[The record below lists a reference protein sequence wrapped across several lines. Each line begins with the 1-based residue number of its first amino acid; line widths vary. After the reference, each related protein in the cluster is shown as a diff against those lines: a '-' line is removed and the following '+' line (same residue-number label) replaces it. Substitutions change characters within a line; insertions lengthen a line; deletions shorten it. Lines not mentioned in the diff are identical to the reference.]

1 MSRRARARVVTV
13 KMVGKDEGLNQAL
26 RDSLKHLKQNQKQ
39 VRNNSVANRDLAS
52 SSRASGQALQGS
64 GNSAQRSG
72 RAHQQYERWVRQSAE
87 SSRRFGKDLRGVR
100 NELSDVEKRVLSSV
114 ASFQQFQRRALG
126 AFVALE
132 GAERLIG
139 TLRDLN
145 QVSTEYGDRLK
156 QVSVISGE
164 AGSGL
169 QDLDRLAQQLGA
181 TTSRTASEVLT
192 SMVAMA
198 RAGKSPA
205 EILGSYRHSLNL
217 ANVDQI
223 GLSESASVV
232 DGALSAFGLTVG
244 DTERVVDAFTI
255 ASTGARTD
263 VVQLGFGMSKAGSLA
278 ASFGRDL
285 EEVLA
290 IIGVLGDRTIGADI
304 AGTSLTTIMLSL
316 ASPRETVLRELQLTA
331 EQLDP
336 AVNRL
341 EDIFRRLAEAG
352 MTPQQAED
360 LFGREAVA
368 SALVLLDESILGK
381 VDDLTDRMQSQ
392 RGVTTDLAAEME
404 NTLGGAFRSLDSA
417 TEALSLTFGRSAE
430 PAVRE
435 FVEALTQGT
444 RDSEELAAALGR
456 SLGFSLQTVLK
467 LLPLVGVAIKGLA
480 VGAAAYGVSSLVVG
494 LVGLTGAAPTA
505 AVALASL
512 NAVIAANPIGALAV
526 TLGAAAAAAAYFE
539 QQETA
544 AEMATRQQHQTMST
558 AEEVLSRYR
567 FGIDQASTSLLE
579 HTQQLRNQTQEQLK
593 LAQAR
598 LADLQVAAEAA
609 RLRERGGHGQN
620 LDLAL
625 SQQAA
630 RANKELAETEQNIR
644 NMERL
649 LEQLAG
655 QEADITTELEEHG
668 RLRDQERQRLLDE
681 ETARRR
687 LVQVERES
695 NEAQRERLRLL
706 QQQRD
711 AQIDHFNEVADLEEE
726 IKALRRGAEAYT
738 DLMIAREAAQRAA
751 AQGITSKE
759 ALEQLQQ
766 ELVWRQELIDLRDD
780 LLNQQRQEQQQQPQG
795 PGELER
801 LRHIAAAVRDATD
814 AERERTIQQEIWNRL
829 SSEGGEITAE
839 RIAQI
844 RAEVVEL
851 MRLRQVIDDTVQS
864 QQDQERAAEEAAE
877 GMVAPF
883 EQAWQS
889 AQGIAMDGWT
899 DMLGSLAGMTDDSF
913 GDIFDSVL
921 DQFKALLVQMLAE
934 WSAMELQKLAIST
947 ASGSSGSGI
956 DGLLSTGASVSG
968 VTGGSGAGAGLS
980 AGAAAAL
987 WVGAFY
993 LAIEAYS
1000 ANNTA
1005 QQYGTAV
1012 GASVTGGQLNVD
1024 HAAGSLQDA
1033 ANGVADAI
1041 RQIEAAMGEAVDE
1054 LPRIAIRAKKNGEKF
1069 KALVGNVLVGTFY
1082 SYEEALDAA
1091 VAEAFRQ
1098 AGGNFSPSVQAA
1110 LQSTAHSTIEG
1121 LLAHIETAVEH
1132 RDLGVSPEILS
1143 MREADRLL
1151 DDRIRRF
1158 TELGLDLAGAFA
1170 AYDNSMQAIR
1180 DGIVGVR
1187 PDEYQQRL
1195 GQVDPFNRY
1204 RDGREEELQE
1214 ELQRWLNLFDQL
1226 LGASGEIAGI
1236 GHRVFNDAA
1245 ELGAAI
1251 ADAADIV
1258 VTNIGRA
1265 GGAVANRAAE
1275 IQGQIDAILAQLD
1288 ALPDRIDPAEVRRG
1302 GNGQSMADVRAELDR
1317 LFTGLE
1323 DPLNPT
1329 AAAFAAIAEQAE
1341 RATELMGR
1349 LKGEEL
1355 ALAQARRDAAVAAA
1369 EERAR
1374 AELDQRVQDFGSG
1387 QGAQSPVD
1395 NIDRLRDVY
1404 AGLVEETLAAG
1415 YSAEETASRLA
1426 ELQAM
1431 LQGNIEA
1438 VFQDLR
1444 TGILSLDPVASA
1456 ALGVE
1461 QQLAAADLY
1470 KEYIA
1475 SLHLSAERAASLL
1488 AAVEQGIENSR
1499 TQGVGGIVLDLL
1511 RGVDASRRFE
1521 QQRVEWAQALAELQ
1535 FEIYKAQLQ
1544 AWDAWDPAIIELWN
1558 AARDAAME
1566 TAAANQSTNRPQAGS
1581 GVDLSQLSPIA
1592 AALAEIS
1599 TIQDRAEALREE
1611 VRKTTRTYT
1620 EAAAALA
1627 DIDLGE
1633 AQALLLKEHGL
1644 VEQLFREAEGL
1655 EEYEGQRLD
1664 LARLALELK
1673 KAEYEIQFE
1682 MLGKLAEYQGLID
1695 AWYQSQQEA
1704 IETAITNANTTTS
1717 TTSSVGGSIGGGS
1730 SDVVANATR
1739 LLDQLAAL
1747 GNTFSSGPV
1756 DPGEQLNSALSTL
1769 GEISTQLEG
1778 LKPQAAHLAQFGV
1791 DLQAALDQLP
1801 EVRQKLLDDFWNR
1814 ELGTGPAEPSTV
1826 QDAAGDIHDL
1836 FDRYRELALEH
1847 GGDLLRIEEE
1857 RGRRLKALME
1867 DITGDLRGLHED
1879 LLSDTGPYAGNNP
1892 RQALAAAEARY
1903 ADLRARAGAGDL
1915 EAYQQLRGAAE
1926 AVLSAGQDMWGG
1938 SGAFQAL
1945 RQRLAGE
1952 IEPLLNLDLVG
1963 TRTAPESD
1971 PMASHLAAGV
1981 PPWLSQTADSTLA
1994 RLLEQSQLF
2003 ARLLGDPARF
2013 SVPLPSPV
2021 PLPSLPLP
2029 AALPSIAGNL
2039 AQLLPTEL
2047 FQPAQLPLQPMP
2059 APVPSPMERRLEAQ
2073 NQELTTEVRQLRAEQ
2088 TKTREQLS
2096 QLSAQVGELTRV
2108 LTRGQRTAEGQRDT
2122 HIQLTRDGQ
2131 KAPAPRRRVTFDD

>member
-1 MSRRARARVVTV
+1 MSRRARARVVTL

-100 NELSDVEKRVLSSV
+100 NELSDVEKRVLASV
-114 ASFQQFQRRALG
+114 ASFQQFQRRAMG
-126 AFVALE
+126 AFVVLE

-169 QDLDRLAQQLGA
+169 ADLDRLAQQLGA
-181 TTSRTASEVLT
+181 STSRTASEVLT

-263 VVQLGFGMSKAGSLA
+263 VLQLGFGMSKAGSLA

-290 IIGVLGDRTIGADI
+290 IIGVLGDRNIGADI
-304 AGTSLTTIMLSL
+304 AGTSLKTIMLSL

-381 VDDLTDRMQSQ
+381 VDDLTYRMQSQ
-392 RGVTTDLAAEME
+392 RGVTADLAAEME

-456 SLGFSLQTVLK
+456 SLGFSLRGL
-467 LLPLVGVAIKGLA
+467 LEALPLVSAAFKGLA
-480 VGAAAYGVSSLVVG
+480 VGATTYAVSTLTVG
-494 LVGLTGAAPTA
+494 LINLARGAPA
-505 AVALASL
+505 AAAAMMSL

-544 AEMATRQQHQTMST
+544 AEIATRQQHQTMST

-593 LAQAR
+593 LAEAR
-598 LADLQVAAEAA
+598 LADLRVAAEAA

-630 RANKELAETEQNIR
+630 KANKELAETEQNIR

-649 LEQLAG
+649 LEQLG
-655 QEADITTELEEHG
+655 DQEADINVQLEERG
-668 RLRDQERQRLLDE
+668 RLREQERQRLQDE
-681 ETARRR
+681 EASRRR
-687 LVQVERES
+687 SVQVEQES

-726 IKALRRGAEAYT
+726 VKALRRGAEAYT

-759 ALEQLQQ
+759 ALEQLRQ
-766 ELVWRQELIDLRDD
+766 ELVWRQDLIDLRDQ
-780 LLNQQRQEQQQQPQG
+780 LLNQQRQEQQPQG
-795 PGELER
+795 PGEVER
-801 LRHIAAAVRDATD
+801 LRAIAAAVRDATD

-829 SSEGGEITAE
+829 SSEGGEITAK

-851 MRLRQVIDDTVQS
+851 LRLRQVIDDTVQS
-864 QQDQERAAEEAAE
+864 QQDQERAAEEAAKS
-877 GMVAPF
+877 MVAPF
-883 EQAWQS
+883 EQAWQG
-889 AQGIAMDGWT
+889 AQGIVMSGWT
-899 DMLGSLAGMTDDSF
+899 DMLGSVAGMTDDSF
-913 GDIFDSVL
+913 GDIFDNVL

-947 ASGSSGSGI
+947 ASGSTGSGI

-1012 GASVTGGQLNVD
+1012 GASVTNGRLNVD
-1024 HAAGSLQDA
+1024 HAAGGLQDA
-1033 ANGVADAI
+1033 ANAVGDAI

-1054 LPRIAIRAKKNGEKF
+1054 LPRIAIRAKNNGEKF

-1098 AGGNFSPSVQAA
+1098 AGGNFSPQVQAA

-1132 RDLGVSPEILS
+1132 RDLGLPQVVAD
-1143 MREADRLL
+1143 MREVDRILE
-1151 DDRIRRF
+1151 DRIRRF
-1158 TELGLDLAGAFA
+1158 KELGLSLDGAISAWGDSLAGL
-1170 AYDNSMQAIR
+1170 R
-1180 DGIVGVR
+1180 DHIVGNQ
-1187 PDEYQQRL
+1187 PDPFQERL
-1195 GQVDPFNRY
+1195 DMVDPFNQELARREAELREDLARY
-1204 RDGREEELQE
+1204 
-1214 ELQRWLNLFDQL
+1214 LNLLDQL
-1226 LGASGEIAGI
+1226 MGAGGEISGMS
-1236 GHRVFNDAA
+1236 HRVFSDAVEA
-1245 ELGAAI
+1245 GDAI
-1251 ADAADIV
+1251 SDAIDIV
-1258 VTNIGRA
+1258 VRSIGAA
-1265 GGAVANRAAE
+1265 GGAVSNRAAD
-1275 IQGQIDAILAQLD
+1275 IQAMIDSILGQLNS
-1288 ALPDRIDPAEVRRG
+1288 LPDRIDPGEVRRN
-1302 GNGQSMADVRAELDR
+1302 GNGQSMADVRDELDR
-1317 LFTGLE
+1317 LFSGL

-1329 AAAFAAIAEQAE
+1329 AAAFAEIAAQAE

-1369 EERAR
+1369 QARAR
-1374 AELDQRVQDFGSG
+1374 AALDQRVQDFGRG
-1387 QGAQSPVD
+1387 QGPQTPFQS
-1395 NIDRLRDVY
+1395 IEQLRGVY
-1404 AGLVEETLAAG
+1404 AGLVEETMAAG
-1415 YSAEETASRLA
+1415 LSAEETASRLA

-1431 LQGNIEA
+1431 LRDNIEA

-1461 QQLAAADLY
+1461 QQLANADLY

-1475 SLHLSAERAASLL
+1475 SLNLSAERAASLL
-1488 AAVEQGIENSR
+1488 AAVEQGLENSR
-1499 TQGVGGIVLDLL
+1499 TQGVGNIVMDLL

-1566 TAAANQSTNRPQAGS
+1566 TAAANQSGNRPQQGQAGP
-1581 GVDLSQLSPIA
+1581 DLSQLSPIA
-1592 AALAEIS
+1592 AAKAEIS
-1599 TIQDRAEALREE
+1599 AIQDRAEALRQE
-1611 VRKTTRTYT
+1611 VRETTRTYT
-1620 EAAAALA
+1620 EAAASLA

-1644 VEQLFREAEGL
+1644 VEELFRESEGL
-1655 EEYEGQRLD
+1655 EEYESKRLE
-1664 LARLALELK
+1664 LAHLALELK
-1673 KAEYEIQFE
+1673 KAEYEIQFQ

-1695 AWYQSQQEA
+1695 TWFEHQQEA
-1704 IETAITNANTTTS
+1704 IDSAITSANTS
-1717 TTSSVGGSIGGGS
+1717 TVGGSVGGTIGGGS

-1747 GNTFSSGPV
+1747 GNTFSSGPQ
-1756 DPGEQLNSALSTL
+1756 DPGEQLNTALSTL
-1769 GEISTQLEG
+1769 GEIGEQLNG
-1778 LKPQAAHLAQFGV
+1778 LKPQAALLGKFGV

-1801 EVRQKLLDDFWNR
+1801 EVREKLLDDFWNR
-1814 ELGTGPAEPSTV
+1814 ELGTGESEPATL
-1826 QDAAGDIHDL
+1826 QDAAGDINDL

-1867 DITGDLRGLHED
+1867 DITGDLRGLHDD
-1879 LLSDTGPYAGNNP
+1879 LLSDTGQYGTNDP
-1892 RQALAAAEARY
+1892 RQALAAAQSRY
-1903 ADLRARAGAGDL
+1903 DDLRARAAAGDL

-1926 AVLSAGQDMWGG
+1926 DVLSAGQAMWGG

-1945 RQRLAGE
+1945 RQRLAAE
-1952 IEPLLNLDLVG
+1952 IEPLLSVDLS
-1963 TRTAPESD
+1963 TLQPQPASPQAD
-1971 PMASHLAAGV
+1971 PQADQLVAGV
-1981 PPWLSQTADSTLA
+1981 PPWLSQTADTTLA

-2003 ARLLGDPARF
+2003 AKLLGDPARF

-2021 PLPSLPLP
+2021 PLPAPLP
-2029 AALPSIAGNL
+2029 ALPRVATAG
-2039 AQLLPTEL
+2039 AYMDFLPA
-2047 FQPAQLPLQPMP
+2047 PAPLPLQPLP
-2059 APVPSPMERRLEAQ
+2059 APLPSPAERRLELQ
-2073 NQELTTEVRQLRAEQ
+2073 NLELTAELRNVRSELAENRQQLQQLTSLVAELTHEVRRGRSNAE
-2088 TKTREQLS
+2088 K
-2096 QLSAQVGELTRV
+2096 
-2108 LTRGQRTAEGQRDT
+2108 QRDT
-2122 HIQLTRDGQ
+2122 QIQLQRDGQ
-2131 KAPAPRRRVTFDD
+2131 KAPAPRRRVTFQD